1 MKTVIE
7 MAREAGIE
15 FTYDPT
21 ETRVRAFVEC
31 WEDEMEK
38 FADLIRA
45 DEREVWAKD
54 ADWCVQNH
62 LEHLIPER
70 IRARGTK

>member
-1 MKTVIE
+1 MKTIE

-15 FTYDPT
+15 VTYDPT
-21 ETRVRAFVEC
+21 ETPTRAFAEC
-31 WEDEMEK
+31 WIEDLER